1 MGTKIFLREW
11 NEVLRSYPLWK
22 IDIMAIRMMFVN
34 INVGNLKFIR
44 IEVDYR
50 VEEEVKTFALYNAII
65 EIRGVIFLVSPYPYT
80 DEI

>member
-1 MGTKIFLREW
+1 
-11 NEVLRSYPLWK
+11 
-22 IDIMAIRMMFVN
+22 MAIRMTIIN
-34 INVGNLKFIR
+34 ITVDNLKFIR